1 MGEPVAAEVESRMP
15 YRSFD
20 VAVAV
25 REGAQE
31 YTLTPNES
39 NLPQG
44 VDIFTEGLM
53 NVATLLRADTG
64 YKTTGTREVYD
75 IPWQTRQL
83 YSLFVSPSEDA
94 FKKATSIPAEAH
106 VALKQIRVIT
116 LDKEFGDRTDHV
128 GDRASIECDIEI
140 EGKPTHVT
148 IRLSQKAIH
157 EESET
162 HDLAQ
167 NTVQGFFDRTG
178 ELRRGVRMVSGLV
191 VWDMSVELKDM
202 SIPAPK
208 RRLLRF
214 GNT

>member
-20 VAVAV
+20 VAVSV
-25 REGAQE
+25 RDGARE
-31 YTLTPNES
+31 YTLTPNET
-39 NLPQG
+39 NLPRG
-44 VDIFTEGLM
+44 VDIFTEGFG

-64 YKTTGTREVYD
+64 YKTTGSSEVYD

-83 YSLFVSPSEDA
+83 YLLFVSPSEDA
-94 FKKATSIPAEAH
+94 FKKVASISAEAH
-106 VALKQIRVIT
+106 VALKQMRVIT

-128 GDRASIECDIEI
+128 GERASIECDIEV
-140 EGKPTHVT
+140 EGKPTLVT
-148 IRLSQKAIH
+148 IRLSQKAIK
-157 EESET
+157 EEPET

-167 NTVQGFFDRTG
+167 NTVRGFFDRTD
-178 ELRRGVRMVSGLV
+178 ELTRGLHTVSGLA
-191 VWDMSVELKDM
+191 VWDMSVDIKDV

-214 GNT
+214 GKI